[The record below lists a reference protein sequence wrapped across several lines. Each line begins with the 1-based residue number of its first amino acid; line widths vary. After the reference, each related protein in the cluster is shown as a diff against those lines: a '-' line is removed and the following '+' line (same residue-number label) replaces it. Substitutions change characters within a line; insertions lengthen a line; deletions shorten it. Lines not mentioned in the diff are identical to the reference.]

1 MLRSCQPALKPKL
14 WGRIG
19 IRNLK
24 ERRDILNHILFKR
37 LSNLY
42 SRLIVGWLT
51 TNEGRAPFTPSNV
64 DNNCTVAIWS
74 YYLFF
79 GMFWCRCRCQWIAG
93 QHYIAVQCESHGRGR
108 LWVKLTAECRRL
120 DRSNSGQAGPGGAE
134 ARQWNAGRVTRLSWQ
149 PAWSNK
155 VISCPPATT
164 VYCQQQQV
172 AAASTPDTD

>member
-1 MLRSCQPALKPKL
+1 MYCSWLHASIVSTSFKPKL

-42 SRLIVGWLT
+42 PRLIVGWLT

-108 LWVKLTAECRRL
+108 LWVKL
-120 DRSNSGQAGPGGAE
+120 SVSGSTGPTRARPGRAGPRPGSGMRAGLLAWAGSQRGAI
-134 ARQWNAGRVTRLSWQ
+134 
-149 PAWSNK
+149 K
-155 VISCPPATT
+155 
-164 VYCQQQQV
+164 
-172 AAASTPDTD
+172 